1 MGLWDYIDAG
11 LNWAGDNSKG
21 ISTIGNLALGGL
33 SVYNSHKASE
43 TASNFYD
50 AAGET
55 AKKRWDMISPLEKAK
70 VDAELKMLATRAE
83 TPIDRDQLYTERLS
97 TSLNNQILEFQNSL
111 VPQQGAFETE
121 LMKYR
126 QENLPKEQGLYTQN
140 LDIQSKALDMT
151 SKDMDTYEKYRGVE
165 DEYYRQSMEGIDPG
179 TEANRAQADVA
190 HAFAGTMAA
199 ANRELAR
206 RGVGPDAAGYQGKIN
221 SNAIEQAKAVGG
233 AMTTARRYAEDVNY
247 NRLGSAMNARQRLS
261 PATTGSITAPS
272 GSVLPAT
279 TAINNPMGGVN
290 SSYDPTSTYY
300 SLGNVAASGATNSS
314 NTGWDLIQRGLN
326 G

>member
-1 MGLWDYIDAG
+1 MGLGG
-11 LNWAGDNSKG
+11 LINDGVKWVDKNSNA

-33 SVYNSHKASE
+33 SLYNSQKASE

-55 AKKRWDMISPLEKAK
+55 AKQRWDMISPLEKAK

-83 TPIDRDQLYTERLS
+83 TPIDRDQLYTEQIS
-97 TSLNNQILEFQNSL
+97 TNLNNQILEFQNAL
-111 VPQQGAFETE
+111 LPQQMSFETE
-121 LMKYR
+121 LMQY
-126 QENLPKEQGLYTQN
+126 QQANLPKEQALYTQN
-140 LDIQSKALDMT
+140 LDIQSKALDLT

-179 TEANRAQADVA
+179 TEANRAQADIA
-190 HAFAGTMAA
+190 HAFAGTMDA

-233 AMTTARRYAEDVNY
+233 ARTTARRYAEDVNY

-300 SLGNVAASGATNSS
+300 SLGNVAASGAANSS